1 MCRNHV
7 DLITVIHF
15 FLKECAQE
23 IYLPLSEIFQR
34 SISTGDVPN
43 DWKNANITCI
53 FKKGNKQEPGNYQPV
68 SLTSV
73 LCKLLESNIKEEVMN
88 HFSRHNLLSDSQFGF
103 LIILTYYFRK
113 NRSTI

>member
-1 MCRNHV
+1 MCRNPV
-7 DLITVIHF
+7 ALITVIHF
-15 FLKECAQE
+15 FLRECAEE

-43 DWKNANITCI
+43 DWKKVNITCI
-53 FKKGNKQEPGNYQPV
+53 FKKGNKQEPGNYRPV

-88 HFSRHNLLSDSQFGF
+88 HLSIHNLLSDSQFGF
-103 LIILTYYFRK
+103 IK
-113 NRSTI
+113 E